1 MAIDK
6 LKDLA
11 SLSDTDLKADLEAM
25 MLSYQKLRFDHSV
38 KGLDNPLDLR
48 DMRRNIARLNTE
60 IRKRELSSASEEQLA
75 KRDKIRARRR
85 K

>member
-11 SLSDTDLKADLEAM
+11 SLSDTDLHADLESMKLA
-25 MLSYQKLRFDHSV
+25 YQKLRFDHSV

-60 IRKRELSSASEEQLA
+60 LRKRELANATGEELA
-75 KRDKIRARRR
+75 ARDKIRARRR